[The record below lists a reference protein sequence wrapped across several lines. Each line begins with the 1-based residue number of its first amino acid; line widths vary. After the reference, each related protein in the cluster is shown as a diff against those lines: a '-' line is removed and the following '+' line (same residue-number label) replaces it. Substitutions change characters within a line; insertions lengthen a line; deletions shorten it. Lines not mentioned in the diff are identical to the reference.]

1 MKETKRVAATQ
12 TPAPSATT
20 TTTTTPSSSANSNTT
35 TPKTAS
41 PTKADAVAVSK
52 TTSTGTIDSSHSSTP
67 ADKGSSSPAQV
78 SEPPAPQVHHVEPPK
93 EATPVPVPPAEPE
106 PEAVDISKLD
116 TVSALYNY
124 TADEEGELTFKEGDT
139 IYVISKDPSG
149 WWRGRT
155 VAGAEGDFPSN
166 YVGNPGATPA
176 AGAPAEVKSG
186 EEEADEEETTVDAN
200 YRVLYD
206 YEAEEEGEL
215 TITQDQVLFVFTERG
230 GWFYGRNE
238 AGQTG
243 LFPSNYVERVET

>member
-1 MKETKRVAATQ
+1 MKETKRTGTSAAQ
-12 TPAPSATT
+12 TPAATT
-20 TTTTTPSSSANSNTT
+20 TTTTTTATTHTSSSKKGSSSA
-35 TPKTAS
+35 KTDTS
-41 PTKADAVAVSK
+41 AVSK
-52 TTSTGTIDSSHSSTP
+52 TTSTGTIDSPSSAPTEKAP
-67 ADKGSSSPAQV
+67 PV
-78 SEPPAPQVHHVEPPK
+78 TEVPAPVQYTEPPK
-93 EATPVPVPPAEPE
+93 ETAVPVPEE
-106 PEAVDISKLD
+106 VDVSKLD

-155 VAGAEGDFPSN
+155 VAGDEGDFPSN
-166 YVGNPGATPA
+166 YVGVQG
-176 AGAPAEVKSG
+176 AGAAAEVKSG

-206 YEAEEEGEL
+206 YEAEEDGEL
-215 TITQDQVLFVFTERG
+215 TIAQDQVLFVFTERG

-243 LFPSNYVERVET
+243 LFPSNYVERVEA